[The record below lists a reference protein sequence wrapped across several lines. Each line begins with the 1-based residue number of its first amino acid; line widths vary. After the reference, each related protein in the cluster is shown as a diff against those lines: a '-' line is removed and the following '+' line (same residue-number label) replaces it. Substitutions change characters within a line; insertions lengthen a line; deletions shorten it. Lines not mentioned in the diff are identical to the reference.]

1 MSKKFAAL
9 KKKIVDSTPQI
20 VATALS
26 AAAATAY
33 VLYLQGEKK
42 DRFPAGERTT
52 FTLHQD
58 DIDLMTEEDAYPIF
72 SVNGHSFQINYQP
85 VDA

>member
-1 MSKKFAAL
+1 MSGKLAKF
-9 KKKIVDSTPQI
+9 KQKIIDSTPQI
-20 VATALS
+20 VATAIS

-52 FTLHQD
+52 FTLHED
-58 DIDLMTEEDAYPIF
+58 DIELMTHDDAYPIF
-72 SVNGHSFQINYQP
+72 NVNGHSFQINYLP